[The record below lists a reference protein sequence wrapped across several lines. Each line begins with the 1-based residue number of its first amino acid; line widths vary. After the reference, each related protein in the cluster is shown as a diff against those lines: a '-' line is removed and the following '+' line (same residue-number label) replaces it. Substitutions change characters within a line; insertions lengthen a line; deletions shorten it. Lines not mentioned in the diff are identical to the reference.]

1 MKNFI
6 KKYWTHIFNI
16 SSLVYLTFLFI
27 LFTNVVKNEN
37 PENPPTYFI
46 ALLIIEII
54 AVLGIWAEIIYFMV
68 KAAKNKELKNKGLH
82 IAGIYFLNFFYIPC
96 FSLSHIHKDSKA
108 KVKNIIY
115 VIVTVCLFVAFSTN
129 LLKFQD
135 SLTSYEKYISK
146 DNVISVTVPEDY
158 KNNVMVGEF
167 DMYFRKDATFNIGVF
182 LYDNTEED
190 ADEIIKFQ
198 ENYFS
203 KTRDNFE
210 VLDRETLKKDGKNIT
225 SIVCKAK
232 YNGTQNY
239 YYISTVT
246 FDKKTNYVVCAIG
259 VSLEDN
265 REKNKK
271 EFDDFIN
278 KIQLN
283 QK

>member
-46 ALLIIEII
+46 ALIIIEII
-54 AVLGIWAEIIYFMV
+54 MVLGIWAEIIYFIV
-68 KAAKNKELKNKGLH
+68 KAVKDKELKNKGLH
-82 IAGIYFLNFFYIPC
+82 IAGIYFLNYFYIPC

-115 VIVTVCLFVAFSTN
+115 VIVTVCLFAIFSTN
-129 LLKFQD
+129 LLKFQA

-146 DNVISVTVPEDY
+146 DNVISVTVPKDY
-158 KNNVMVGEF
+158 KNNIMVGEF

-182 LYDNTEED
+182 LYDNTGEN

-203 KTRDNFE
+203 KTRDNFK
-210 VLDRETLKKDGKNIT
+210 VLDRETFEKDGKNIT
-225 SIVCKAK
+225 SIVCNAK

-239 YYISTVT
+239 YYISTIT
-246 FDKKTNYVVCAIG
+246 FDKKANYVVCAIG

-265 REKNKK
+265 REDNKK
-271 EFDDFIN
+271 EFDDFIK

>member
-37 PENPPTYFI
+37 PDNPPTYLI
-46 ALLIIEII
+46 ALFIIEII
-54 AVLGIWAEIIYFMV
+54 AVLGIWAEIIYFIV
-68 KAAKNKELKNKGLH
+68 KAAKDKELKNKGLH
-82 IAGIYFLNFFYIPC
+82 IAGIYFLNYFYIPC
-96 FSLSHIHKDSKA
+96 FSLSYIHKDSKA

-115 VIVTVCLFVAFSTN
+115 VIVTVCLFVVFSTN
-129 LLKFQD
+129 LLKFQK
-135 SLTSYEKYISK
+135 SLTSYEKYISN
-146 DNVISVTVPEDY
+146 DNVISVTVPKDY

-182 LYDNTEED
+182 LYDNTGED

-210 VLDRETLKKDGKNIT
+210 VLDRETLKKDEKNIT

-246 FDKKTNYVVCAIG
+246 FDKKDNYVVCAIG

-265 REKNKK
+265 KEENKK
-271 EFDDFIN
+271 EFDDFIK

>member
-54 AVLGIWAEIIYFMV
+54 AVLGIWAEIIYFIV
-68 KAAKNKELKNKGLH
+68 KAAKDKELKNKGLH
-82 IAGIYFLNFFYIPC
+82 IAGIYFLNYFYIPC

-115 VIVTVCLFVAFSTN
+115 VIVTVCLFVVFSSY
-129 LLKFQD
+129 LLKLQTA
-135 SLTSYEKYISK
+135 LNSYEKYVSNDK
-146 DNVISVTVPEDY
+146 VITVTVPKDY
-158 KNNVMVGEF
+158 SNNMMVGQF
-167 DMYFRKDATFNIGVF
+167 DMYFTKDETFNIGVF
-182 LYDNTEED
+182 LYDNTGED

-198 ENYFS
+198 DEYFS
-203 KTRDNFE
+203 KTRDNFK
-210 VLDRETLKKDGKNIT
+210 VLDKETLNQGGKNIT
-225 SIVCKAK
+225 THSCEGKR
-232 YNGTQNY
+232 NGIKNY
-239 YYISTVT
+239 YYISTIT
-246 FDKKTNYVVCAIG
+246 FDKKHNYVVCVIG
-259 VSLEDN
+259 VSLEENKD
-265 REKNKK
+265 NKK
-271 EFDDFIN
+271 EFDDFVK
-278 KIQLN
+278 KIDLN